1 MWGRSLF
8 VDAGESMDNLTEK
21 IVSSEPVYDGKLISL
36 RVDHVELPNGERSMR
51 EIVQHPGAV
60 AIVPLLDD
68 DVFLVRQYRLAANT
82 ITLEIPAGTLSRGE
96 EPDRAAER
104 ELQEEIGYRPG
115 KLTRLGGE
123 YTAPGYTT
131 EYIHLYLAEDLIH
144 SRLAMDDDEFLDIV
158 RLPFSEALRQVE
170 AGEIDD
176 GKTIAALLLVARRLG
191 R

>member
-1 MWGRSLF
+1 
-8 VDAGESMDNLTEK
+8 MDNLTEK

-115 KLTRLGGE
+115 KLTWLGGE

>member
-1 MWGRSLF
+1 
-8 VDAGESMDNLTEK
+8 MDNLTEK